1 MKVGDLIKS
10 KTRYAGGG
18 VAGQKF
24 LVIGTRTAGHNLQ
37 KNGVIRKDRTQ
48 VRAIR
53 MPDGFKTRWSNIE
66 TWEVISESR

>member
-10 KTRYAGGG
+10 KTRY
-18 VAGQKF
+18 VGQKF
-24 LVIGTRTAGHNLQ
+24 LVID
-37 KNGVIRKDRTQ
+37 IRELSGLEYKQ

>member
-10 KTRYAGGG
+10 KTRYT
-18 VAGQKF
+18 GQKF